1 MKKIFFVLLILA
13 ILAVSVSVSFAS
25 DSLNNTTDLNK
36 AIEQA
41 KADNKGIMLV
51 FDQKNCHYC
60 DEMKEKTFSNPDV
73 ISKINKDYITVF
85 IDINENSQI
94 AAKYKVFGTPTTIFL
109 DSNQKQIGK
118 IEGFVDA
125 DDFLSE
131 LKGI

>member
-1 MKKIFFVLLILA
+1 
-13 ILAVSVSVSFAS
+13 
-25 DSLNNTTDLNK
+25 
-36 AIEQA
+36 
-41 KADNKGIMLV
+41 
-51 FDQKNCHYC
+51 
-60 DEMKEKTFSNPDV
+60 MKEKTFSNPDV

-94 AAKYKVFGTPTTIFL
+94 AAKYKIFGTPTTIFL

-125 DDFLSE
+125 NEFLNE